1 MYEAVFQSA
10 AIPMILLDEAGEKVD
25 CNQACRQLFDGTPG
39 SLKGLLAPGADADS
53 VMRHIRRSSRARLDL
68 KSRLAT
74 PLDGRTGW
82 CSRVAY
88 PTGVVYLLEF
98 PQSSERAKAF
108 RQQTVLVRNVNALR
122 KRELGYRKQIE
133 LLGERA
139 ERDALTGLANRRLL
153 DRALP
158 LAWAEAG
165 SDGTP
170 VSMLMIDID
179 CFKQYNDELGHPA
192 GDTVLIQVSAALTKG
207 ARRVSDIVV
216 RLGGEEF
223 GILLPGLDETDATN
237 VATAVMTAVD
247 DLAIP
252 HPASNAGAIVT
263 VSVGVATLTP
273 AKSLEPAALIRQA
286 DRALY
291 RAKQAGRHRVVFD
304 AGDGGST
311 SGPAAAA
318 DA

>member
-1 MYEAVFQSA
+1 MYEAVFQGA
-10 AIPMILLDEAGEKVD
+10 ATPMILLDEAGETVD
-25 CNQACRQLFDGTPG
+25 CNQACRKLFDTTPG
-39 SLKGLLAPGADADS
+39 VLKEFLAPGADADS
-53 VMRHIRRSSRARLDL
+53 VLRHIRRSSQARLDL
-68 KSRLAT
+68 KSRLAE
-74 PLDGRTGW
+74 PLAGRIGW

-98 PQSSERAKAF
+98 PQSGERAKAF

-158 LAWAEAG
+158 LAWTEAG
-165 SDGTP
+165 SGGTP

-192 GDTVLIQVSAALTKG
+192 GDTVLIRVSAALAKG
-207 ARRVSDIVV
+207 ARRATDIVV

-223 GILLPGLDETDATN
+223 GILLPGLDETSATN
-237 VATAVMTAVD
+237 VATAVMKAVD

-252 HPASNAGAIVT
+252 HPASDAGAIVT

-304 AGDGGST
+304 GGST
-311 SGPAAAA
+311 SGPAAVANA
-318 DA
+318 